1 MRELYFDL
9 TQDRPCPLY
18 CFGGYEGEHNATKL
32 HVTLPERMRS
42 EEESQYRFVFETAEQ
57 EEIFSLPIPLEEGEV
72 SILLPQQLMISPELN
87 LYVGCYRYREEELV
101 LLAKSQ
107 KIVLSIQNPRSA
119 KGETQWSEAAGGVLG
134 IGLDDRVI
142 PESPNVV
149 RGGAIAE
156 ELEKCVKWTDVSED
170 LKETNHR
177 PVFASTVSAALNGKL
192 DREEL
197 RDTLTESGRHAV
209 TSDCLYVAL
218 EKKMDLD
225 RLKTQLQG
233 GIFPEEEAS
242 EEKVVSEKAI
252 SHALSQADQRAK
264 NSFAGALKGTKSGTA
279 VLIEDGS
286 EVPCQARVT
295 VTPSP
300 VFSCSYADV
309 SQWNGAFFG
318 KAPQE
323 DLLTE
328 LETCTLLS
336 QKDGV
341 WEYHIMIDHERDLV
355 LSSPQPIPSFSEGA
369 WIRFWAE
376 SETIEIFPHE
386 KIWKAGKNLFSM
398 ENFTKIAN
406 SSTRKITNGSYQRET
421 TAAHLSSTVLNEDDI
436 KSHYNGIPKF
446 PAGDYTFSCEAVVDS
461 TQKSHPVGLDLQLE
475 DGSEERLETGV
486 SKRIPLPFVILS
498 VTTSNVAEFRKGHIY
513 TTTFQLE
520 AADKAGEYAPFQ
532 EPVVLDATNSEEM
545 KKLVIDHNPATIFTL
560 NGTLTVEYNRDLNGA
575 LNEIRNAISLL
586 GGENQW

>member
-107 KIVLSIQNPRSA
+107 KIVLSIQNPRSV

-170 LKETNHR
+170 LKKNNHR
-177 PVFASTVSAALNGKL
+177 PVFASAVSEALNGKL
-192 DREEL
+192 DRDEL
-197 RDTLTESGRHAV
+197 RDTLSESGRHAV

-242 EEKVVSEKAI
+242 EEKVVSEKAV

-309 SQWNGAFFG
+309 SQWNGAFSG
-318 KAPQE
+318 KAPQG

-328 LETCTLLS
+328 WETCTLLS

-355 LSSPQPIPSFSEGA
+355 LRSPQPIPSFSEGA
-369 WIRFWAE
+369 WIRFSAE
-376 SETIEIFPHE
+376 SETIEIFPFE
-386 KIWKAGKNLFSM
+386 TVWKAGRNLFSTK
-398 ENFTKIAN
+398 NFERTNASYI
-406 SSTRKITNGSYQRET
+406 RMMTNGVYRKET
-421 TAAHLSSTVLNEDDI
+421 TDAHLSDTLLKKEDIIDF
-436 KSHYNGIPKF
+436 YNGIPLF
-446 PAGDYTFSCEAVVDS
+446 PAGTYIFSCDPIRDVS
-461 TQKSHPVGLDLQLE
+461 LNLYMPGLDIKLE
-475 DGSEERLETGV
+475 DGTQDRLEGGV
-486 SKRIPLPFVILS
+486 PKAVPQSFIPLS
-498 VTTSNVAEFRKGHIY
+498 VTTSIMIENRKGNLY
-513 TTTFQLE
+513 SSTFQLE

-586 GGENQW
+586 GGENQ